1 MYVQKPVVGYC
12 CRDALPKTKM
22 QQAMN
27 EPQIFRYFVWKS
39 SFSCSMFV
47 FLDKGRERQKERKKE
62 RKKEGRKE
70 GKKEGRKERRK
81 ERERKKERKKESH
94 RSLPSLSRIYMS
106 RGLARF
112 AIVSIGPDTLWEWNT
127 AMKHRIGMEHQSVQF
142 DWRMFFLPGSFNH
155 QQTHPKQAFF
165 K

>member
-70 GKKEGRKERRK
+70 GRKERRK
-81 ERERKKERKKESH
+81 EGKKEGKRERERRKKERKKE
-94 RSLPSLSRIYMS
+94 RKRVIDPY
-106 RGLARF
+106 
-112 AIVSIGPDTLWEWNT
+112 
-127 AMKHRIGMEHQSVQF
+127 
-142 DWRMFFLPGSFNH
+142 
-155 QQTHPKQAFF
+155 HP
-165 K
+165 

>member
-1 MYVQKPVVGYC
+1 MHSPKLRCNRQWMNPRYSDILFGNHHFHVPCLYFWTKGE
-12 CRDALPKTKM
+12 RD
-22 QQAMN
+22 
-27 EPQIFRYFVWKS
+27 
-39 SFSCSMFV
+39 
-47 FLDKGRERQKERKKE
+47 RKKE
-62 RKKEGRKE
+62 RKKERR
-70 GKKEGRKERRK
+70 KEGRKERRK
-81 ERERKKERKKESH
+81 EGKKEGKREKERKKERKKESH